1 MKLVLHIKPT
11 FLTQILSRAAI
22 TFALLGSL
30 TVSRAANITW
40 TGGSFGTN
48 VAWRTAGS
56 WDANVVP
63 TNTDNAIFSAAGDAT
78 IVTIQLANAG
88 GVQQVGQVSL
98 DAGNFVP
105 RTLRNNSAAQA
116 GVLELSGIGGM
127 LLANHSGVSLSLING
142 LSGFTA
148 LPMGV
153 RLASSG
159 EIYVANA
166 GTTAQILIS
175 SSISETNGS
184 RGFTKTGP
192 GTLYLQGTNN
202 TFSGPVT
209 NLAGVLKFN
218 ATATV
223 GNGAGTLYLDGGEI
237 VSASTRAGTPIANP
251 IVFSTTT
258 RIYNDSGTVDPRIF
272 PLSGSLSG
280 SSGSVILGNRSGTL
294 GNAFVVRLLGA
305 FAFGLPIVLDDG
317 GGDTTGTY
325 RILEFYNSAT
335 NGIQTVSSVISGD
348 GIVGRDGSSTS
359 AGGITILTGNNTY
372 SAGSYINYGTL
383 LANNVVG
390 SALGSGPVTVTNQGI
405 LGGNGSVVA
414 PTSVMFGGSISPG
427 STSSNISNLSVSDL
441 TLGADGKFTVQ
452 ISAATGTAGVNWDL
466 ITCSG
471 GWTDAASSGNPFTIK
486 LDSQGVIPTG
496 WNSGI
501 ARDWKIIQS
510 ASATGFDASHFAID
524 TSAFVGTI
532 QGVFSLSVVSGEL
545 HLTYTPASDIVINVA
560 AGTVTQ
566 GQTSPTPY
574 PLLTGT
580 FGVVKVGNGEVVLT
594 NALNDYVGS
603 TKVLAGTASLAV
615 DALNGSGAFG
625 AAATAVQ
632 LGHTTGNSN
641 ATLNINAA
649 GVTMARNVTIA
660 SGSSGTKT
668 LGSTIVSGSATYAG
682 DIALQDSLTLT
693 AAAGG
698 EAIIS
703 GQITGSGH
711 LNKVGAG
718 AVTIGGVNTF
728 AGNTTLSAGTLN
740 LNSTIGNGTFTMA
753 GPATIDNTGIASLTL
768 VNTSHVW
775 NADFTFTGTTNLN
788 LGSAG
793 VTLGGN
799 RIVNI
804 ANGTLTAGGAVS
816 GAGGITK
823 NGAGTLVLNGANT
836 YSGNTTINAGAF
848 QINGTATYGNGAGT
862 VNWAGGT
869 IILSGTRS
877 TTTGIIPNPVNMT
890 ADTTIQNT
898 TTATAGTRNFPFG
911 SSAINASAGTLT
923 IRNIAAGDFTNIM
936 NLRFH
941 GNGFT
946 FARPI
951 VFENASAFSQVNN
964 TCQLDCLSSNG
975 TAAQIFSGVIS
986 GPGRVRRDGQS
997 TGDAGTTV
1005 LSGANTFALGVI
1017 LDDGDLGLGA
1027 NSTSSGDNVT
1037 SGPLGTGM
1045 LDWTGN
1051 SGLFAW
1057 GGARTVENHV
1067 YFNGVRDGR
1076 FGGTN
1081 ALVLSGPINIGTV
1094 TKALSVNSTALTT
1107 FSGQLTNTALLIKAG
1122 AGALALTGDNSNTG
1136 GWTVTNGT
1144 LLVNNLTGS
1153 GTGSGNVTVS
1163 DAGVVG
1169 GTGTISGAVAG
1180 SGGVAPGASAGI
1192 LTVGGGL
1199 DLTSGGTFVW
1209 ELAANSTNGSGVN
1222 FDQLALTAG
1231 NLLLGGASKISINFI
1246 GSATAP
1252 DAGNPFWQ
1260 TNHSWRVVTLSG
1272 GAANP
1277 GNTTFATVVNG
1288 TYPAGSFSTSAD
1300 ANGILLSFTPG
1311 SGAPPTP
1318 VASST
1323 IAGAGT
1329 ASATIT
1335 WSSAAG
1341 YTYTVQYKTNLNQV
1355 GWLTLG
1361 TANATGSTASIVDNT
1376 GPHAQRFYRVIW
1388 P

>member
-1 MKLVLHIKPT
+1 MTRLPSCTAVALVL
-11 FLTQILSRAAI
+11 LA
-22 TFALLGSL
+22 GL
-30 TVSRAANITW
+30 TVSPAANITW

-48 VAWRTAGS
+48 TTWRTTGN
-56 WDANVVP
+56 WDAGVIP
-63 TNTDNAIFSAAGDAT
+63 TNTDNAIFGAAGDAT
-78 IVTIQLANAG
+78 VVTIQMANAN
-88 GVQQVGQVSL
+88 GVQQVGQVSM
-98 DAGNFVP
+98 DPGNFVP
-105 RTLRNNSAAQA
+105 RALRNNSAAQS
-116 GVLELSGIGGM
+116 GVLELSSIGGV
-127 LLANHSGVSLSLING
+127 LLANNSGVELRLLNQ
-142 LSGFTA
+142 LAGFTA

-153 RLASSG
+153 RLANSG
-159 EIYVANA
+159 EIYVGTA

-202 TFSGPVT
+202 TFTGPVT
-209 NLAGVLKFN
+209 NAAGVLKFN
-218 ATATV
+218 DTATL
-223 GNGAGTLYLDGGEI
+223 GNGAGTLYLTGGEI
-237 VSASTRAGTPIANP
+237 VAGLNRSGLPVANP
-251 IVFSTTT
+251 VVFSATT
-258 RIYNDSGTVDPRIF
+258 RIYNDGGTGSERIF
-272 PLSGSLSG
+272 PLSGPLSG
-280 SSGSVILGNRSGTL
+280 SSGSLIVGNRSGAS
-294 GNAFVVRLLGA
+294 GNPFVLRLLGS
-305 FAFGLPIVLDDG
+305 FTFSLPIQLDDG
-317 GGDTTGTY
+317 GADTTGTF
-325 RILEFYNSAT
+325 RILELFNSGT
-335 NGIQTVSSVISGD
+335 NGLQTFSGVISGD
-348 GIVGRDGSSTS
+348 GSIRREGASSSAAGTS
-359 AGGITILTGNNTY
+359 ILTGNNTY
-372 SAGSYINYGTL
+372 SGGTLMTYGTV
-383 LANNVVG
+383 LANNVAG
-390 SALGSGPVTVTNQGI
+390 SALGAGAVAVTNQGI

-414 PTSVMFGGSISPG
+414 STSVMLGGTVSPG
-427 STSSNISNLSVSDL
+427 STSSNISNLNISDL
-441 TLGADGKFTVQ
+441 TLGADGKFVVQ
-452 ISAATGTAGVNWDL
+452 VSAATGTAGVNWDL
-466 ITCSG
+466 ITCSS
-471 GWTDAASSGNPFTIK
+471 GWTDAASSGNPVTIK
-486 LDSQGVIPTG
+486 LDSLGVTPTG
-496 WNSGI
+496 WNPGI

-524 TSAFVGTI
+524 TTAFVGTI
-532 QGVFSLSVVSGEL
+532 QGVFAVTVVSGEL

-560 AGTVTQ
+560 AGSVTQ

-594 NALNDYVGS
+594 NSLNDYIGS
-603 TKVLAGTASLAV
+603 TKILAGTASLAV
-615 DALNGSGAFG
+615 DAVNGSGAFG

-641 ATLNINAA
+641 ATLNINTV
-649 GVTMARNVTIA
+649 GVTVARNVTVQ

-668 LGSTIVSGSATYAG
+668 VGSTISSGTATFAG
-682 DIALQDSLTLT
+682 DIALQDNLTLT
-693 AAAGG
+693 SAAGG
-698 EAIIS
+698 EAIVS
-703 GQITGSGH
+703 GQITGNGN
-711 LNKVGAG
+711 LNKIGAG
-718 AVTIGGVNTF
+718 AVTISGLNTF

-740 LNSTIGNGTFTMA
+740 LNSAIGNGTFTIA
-753 GPATIDNTGIASLTL
+753 GASVLDNAGIASLTL
-768 VNTSHVW
+768 ANTSHVW

-788 LGSAG
+788 LGSGG

-799 RIVNI
+799 RAVNV
-804 ANGTLTAGGAVS
+804 AGGTLTAGGVVS
-816 GAGGITK
+816 GAAGLTK

-836 YSGNTTINAGAF
+836 YSGNTTMNAGSF

-923 IRNIAAGDFTNIM
+923 IRNITAGDFTNIM

-951 VFENASAFSQVNN
+951 AFENASALSQVNN
-964 TCQLDCLSSNG
+964 TCQVECQSSNG
-975 TAAQIFSGVIS
+975 TPAQIFSGVIS

-1005 LSGANTFALGVI
+1005 LSGANTYTLGVI

-1027 NSTSSGDNVT
+1027 NSTSSGGDVT

-1081 ALVLSGPINIGTV
+1081 ALTLSGPINIGTV
-1094 TKALSVNSTALTT
+1094 TKALSVNNTALTT
-1107 FSGQLTNTALLIKAG
+1107 FSGALTNTALLIKAG
-1122 AGALALTGDNSNTG
+1122 PGTLALTGDNSNSG

-1144 LLVNNLTGS
+1144 LLVNNTTGS

-1163 DAGVVG
+1163 DAGVIG
-1169 GTGTISGAVAG
+1169 GTGTIAGAIAG
-1180 SGGVAPGASAGI
+1180 NGGVAPGASAGV
-1192 LTVGGGL
+1192 LGVGGGL
-1199 DLTSGGTFVW
+1199 DLSTGGTLVW
-1209 ELAANSTNGSGVN
+1209 ELAANSTNNPGVN
-1222 FDQLALTAG
+1222 FDQLALTGG

-1246 GSATAP
+1246 GSATTPNTNNA
-1252 DAGNPFWQ
+1252 FWQ
-1260 TNHSWRVVTLSG
+1260 TNRSWRVVTLSG
-1272 GAANP
+1272 GAVNP
-1277 GNTTFATVVNG
+1277 GNTTFATVING
-1288 TYPAGSFSTSAD
+1288 SHAAGTFSTTAD
-1300 ANGILLSFTPG
+1300 AGGIWLNFTPG
-1311 SGAPPTP
+1311 AGAPPTP
-1318 VASST
+1318 VVSSA
-1323 IAGAGT
+1323 IGGAGT
-1329 ASATIT
+1329 ASATIS

-1341 YTYTVQYKTNLNQV
+1341 YTYTVQYRTNLNQV

-1376 GPHAQRFYRVIW
+1376 GPHAQRFYRVVW